1 MCFIMGRKLKFLMK
15 EGFTMSEEKNE
26 VAQATT
32 ENEVKANLIK
42 QAQEF
47 AGVYGVDQQPTTGS
61 IGRTV
66 THEDT
71 MKWCMHSIEQ
81 GISLMNEIHRNV
93 PDYNLAKMMDELKK
107 LGKEYNNAAAFA
119 HYAKCRAFD
128 NPIMGAIEHPTYLT
142 TKISE
147 VFNKEGEDRYKVE
160 MVNKGIDLVTLHDKC
175 KDVKKCGEN
184 DLWIYNMG
192 TILMLMIVRGIKEKF
207 PDNTDAAKAEALKT
221 FNETYKIK
229 KIVEGLEIE
238 GEDETSVGKLTKAL
252 REMITMMIGEEYGN
266 KAHKA
271 DVRFLYQVYCMGD
284 RRNDDTVKYLSEKE
298 FSKKILAVLRRIVKN
313 EQYKDSY
320 KKKK

>member
-1 MCFIMGRKLKFLMK
+1 
-15 EGFTMSEEKNE
+15 MSERTNE

-107 LGKEYNNAAAFA
+107 LGKEYNNASAYA
-119 HYAKCRAFD
+119 HYEMCRVLD
-128 NPIMGAIEHPTYLT
+128 NPIMGAVENPRYSTV
-142 TKISE
+142 KISE
-147 VFNKEGEDRYKVE
+147 VFNKEGEDRYKFE
-160 MVNKGIDLVTLHDKC
+160 MGTKSMDLVTLHNRCEDF
-175 KDVKKCGEN
+175 DTKCGI
-184 DLWIYNMG
+184 DDDWIYSMG
-192 TILMLMIVRGIKEKF
+192 TVLMLMIVRGIKEKF
-207 PDNTDAAKAEALKT
+207 PDNTEKAKAAAIKE
-221 FNETYKIK
+221 FNDTYKIR
-229 KIVEGLEIE
+229 KIVQGLDIE
-238 GEDETSVGKLTKAL
+238 GKDETSIGKLTNAL
-252 REMITMMIGEEYGN
+252 HQIVTMMIGEEYAN
-266 KAHKA
+266 KVHKA
-271 DVRFLYQVYCMGD
+271 DVRYLGQVYCYGD
-284 RRNDDTVKYLSEKE
+284 RRNDEIVKYLSEKE
-298 FSKKILAVLRRIVKN
+298 FSKKILAVLRRIVKGV
-313 EQYKDSY
+313 QYGDDY